1 MILIPRLA
9 TATRMQDSGHSSI
22 PEPDMRNAI
31 TIAAAIGLLIVA
43 GCKPSGTADEA
54 TSAPTTEPA
63 SSVETAPMIEG
74 DTATITTS
82 FQCGDLL
89 IDGTFDSAAETATL
103 AWPDQQLV
111 LTQVVSASGAHYT
124 DANGNEFWNKGSEAT
139 LTLAG
144 DAAIQCTAVADDT
157 D

>member
-1 MILIPRLA
+1 
-9 TATRMQDSGHSSI
+9 MQDSGHSTI
-22 PEPDMRNAI
+22 REPDMRNVFA
-31 TIAAAIGLLIVA
+31 IAAAAGLLLVA
-43 GCKPSGTADEA
+43 GCKPSGTAETTA
-54 TSAPTTEPA
+54 SAPATDPA
-63 SSVETAPMIEG
+63 RSAETAPLIEG

-89 IDGTFDSAAETATL
+89 IDGTFDNAAETATL

-124 DANGNEFWNKGSEAT
+124 DADGNEFWNKGSEAT